1 MKKYRYV
8 FPFLFLLGLT
18 IPLLLIIKDLPSPT
32 KLSSTTLPQSTQIFD
47 RNGKL
52 LYTIYSQKNQT
63 FIPLSAI
70 PKSLQQATIAIEDK
84 DFYTHPGFDITAII
98 RSAVENLQGNDLQ
111 GGSTITQQL
120 IKSALLTP
128 ETSVQRKIK
137 ELILAFWAERIYTK
151 NQILEMYFNQIP
163 YGGTAWGAEAAYG
176 I

>member
-1 MKKYRYV
+1 MKNLLGKAKRLMKKYRYV

-84 DFYTHPGFDITAII
+84 DFYRHGAIDIRGITRA
-98 RSAVENLQGNDLQ
+98 AV
-111 GGSTITQQL
+111 
-120 IKSALLTP
+120 AF
-128 ETSVQRKIK
+128 VQRKP
-137 ELILAFWAERIYTK
+137 L
-151 NQILEMYFNQIP
+151 
-163 YGGTAWGAEAAYG
+163 
-176 I
+176 